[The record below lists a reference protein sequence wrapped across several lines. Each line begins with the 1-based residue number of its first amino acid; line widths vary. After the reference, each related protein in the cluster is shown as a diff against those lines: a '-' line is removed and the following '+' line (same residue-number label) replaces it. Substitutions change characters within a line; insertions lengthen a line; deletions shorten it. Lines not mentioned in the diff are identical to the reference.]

1 MAVDFTH
8 LHLHTDYS
16 LLDGA
21 CDVDK
26 LVAHVDKI
34 GQKSVAMTDHGNIF
48 GAVHFF
54 DSAKK
59 KGIKPILGCELYIC
73 QAEDHRAKGDG
84 DKYNHLL
91 VLAENEEGYRNLVR
105 LTSEAALHG
114 FYRKPRVS
122 KNFLARHTKG
132 LIGFSGCL
140 AGEVSQHLMADDY
153 EKAKATAGKF
163 EEMFGKG
170 NFFLEVQDHHLGPDK
185 AVVDY
190 MFRMEKDLNIPL
202 IATNDSHYIE
212 DSDARA
218 HEVLLCV
225 QTAGSMNDPKR
236 FKFDTEEFYIKTAEE
251 MARLFPDHPNVIS
264 GTMQFPER
272 CNLKLSKVDNPFP
285 EFPVPEGMDLDGY
298 FEQVCREGLQK
309 RLATNVSHL
318 RSRGILRKTEADYHA
333 RLDREITCIKQMK
346 FPGYFMIVW
355 DFIRYA
361 REQHIPVGPGRGSAA
376 GSLVAYCME
385 ITDVDP
391 LQNEL
396 LFERFLNPERISM
409 PDIDIDFCMNR
420 RGEVIEYVRRKYGT
434 DQVAQIITFNTMA
447 AKAAIKDVGRALD
460 MPYGEVDRIAKMI
473 QGKIGVTISEVL
485 ADNGPLTQAYES
497 EPKIREL
504 IDTALRLEGLVRGAG
519 VHAAGVVIA
528 PSPLTELVPVTRTKD
543 EAIVTSYDMGSIEK
557 MGLLKMDFLG
567 LTTLTVIDDALK
579 LIKQTKGIEVDLA
592 TIPLDDA
599 KTYEQVFHK
608 ALTSGVFQ
616 FESSG
621 MRDVLRRYKPNTVE
635 DLTALNALYRPGPIQ
650 GGMVDEFIERKWGRR
665 AVEYELPE
673 LEPILSE
680 TLGVMLYQEQ
690 VMQISNRLAGFSLS
704 QADMLRRAM
713 GKKDAP
719 EMARQKIKFMEGAAD
734 NKHPK
739 AIAGNIFDL
748 MAKFAEYGFNK
759 SHSAAYALLAYHT
772 AYLKTHYPVE
782 FMAALLTSETSKPE
796 NVVKYISECKEIG
809 IAVVPPDVQISLA
822 SFTPSVIDVP
832 CPIHPGNIGLNGSTP
847 PPEPPQSM
855 EAIRFGLAAIKN
867 VGHNAI
873 ESVLAAR
880 AEPNK
885 GLFTSLWDFCE
896 RVDLRLMNKRVLE
909 SLIKAGAMD
918 CFGPRAAVMAALDSA
933 IEHAQ
938 KAQKDKESGQHG
950 LFGIFDSD
958 IPAAGSA
965 TAQSLPKVPEWDE
978 HTRLQNEKDVL
989 GFFVSGHPMDKYREK
1004 LRNMKVVDTATA
1016 CEMKPEPQVFRRGG
1030 NNGPDPNEISI
1041 AGIITGLKVA
1051 KSKRSGEMYAQ
1062 AVLEDT
1068 VGKIELIAFPQSYE
1082 KLAEKLKI
1090 DVPVVVRGSLRGE
1103 EDSAP
1108 KLAISSIQAL
1118 EDIKVKLPEALRIKV
1133 PLHSPDAALLTK
1145 LMTLFRDSPG
1155 QGKVLLDLEE
1165 PGEFCAVLEPTK
1177 LAVLADRLFIDRVE
1191 ELVGRGGVRVIQ

>member
-1 MAVDFTH
+1 MSAEFTH

-26 LVAHVDKI
+26 LVKHVHSL
-34 GQKSVAMTDHGNIF
+34 GQTSVAMTDHGNIF

-54 DSAKK
+54 NAAKE

-73 QAEDHRAKGDG
+73 KEEDHRAKPNPDL
-84 DKYNHLL
+84 KYNHLL

-122 KNFLARHTKG
+122 KNFLAKHSAG

-140 AGEVSQHLMADDY
+140 AGEVAQHIMEGNYDA
-153 EKAKATAGKF
+153 AKGAAGQYQDL
-163 EEMFGKG
+163 FGRG
-170 NFFLEVQDHHLGPDK
+170 NFFLEIQDHQLGPDK
-185 AVVDY
+185 AVCDA
-190 MFRMEKDLNIPL
+190 MFRLEKDLDIPL
-202 IATNDSHYIE
+202 IATNDSHYIAAD
-212 DSDARA
+212 DSRA

-236 FKFDTEEFYIKTAEE
+236 FKFDTNEFYIKSADE
-251 MARLFPDHPNVIS
+251 MARLFAHAPHVVS

-272 CNLKLSKVDNPFP
+272 CNLKLAKVDNPFP
-285 EFPVPEGMDLDGY
+285 AFPVPEGETLDSF
-298 FEQVCREGLQK
+298 FEHVCRDGLQK
-309 RLATNVSHL
+309 RLATSIEHL
-318 RSRGILRKTEADYHA
+318 RSTGVLKKTIPDYHA
-333 RLDREITCIKQMK
+333 RLDREIDCIKQMK

-361 REQHIPVGPGRGSAA
+361 REQGIPVGPGRGSAA

-385 ITDVDP
+385 ITDIDP

-396 LFERFLNPERISM
+396 LFERFLNPERVSM

-420 RGEVIEYVRRKYGT
+420 RGEVIEYVRRKYGEN
-434 DQVAQIITFNTMA
+434 QVAQIITFNTMA
-447 AKAAIKDVGRALD
+447 AKAAIKDVGRALE
-460 MPYGEVDRIAKMI
+460 MPYGEVDRIAKLI
-473 QGKIGVTISEVL
+473 PTTIGITIDQALKDSPPL
-485 ADNGPLTQAYES
+485 AAAYED
-497 EPKIREL
+497 PKIREL

-528 PSPLTELVPVTRTKD
+528 PKPLTELVPVTRTKD
-543 EAIVTSYDMGSIEK
+543 DAIVTSYDMKSVEK

-579 LIKQTKGIEVDLA
+579 LIKSSKGISVDLS
-592 TIPLDDA
+592 TIALDDA
-599 KTYEQVFHK
+599 KTYEQVFHR

-616 FESSG
+616 FESGG
-621 MRDVLRRYKPNTVE
+621 MRDVLRRYKPTSVE

-673 LEPILSE
+673 LEPILRE

-713 GKKDAP
+713 GKKDVA
-719 EMARQKIKFMEGAAD
+719 EMAKQRAQFMSGAAAM
-734 NKHPK
+734 KHPK
-739 AIAGNIFDL
+739 ETAGNIFDL

-772 AYLKTHYPVE
+772 AWLKTHYPVE

-796 NVVKYISECKEIG
+796 NVVKYISECREMNIP
-809 IAVVPPDVQISLA
+809 VVPPNVQVSDA
-822 SFTPSVIDVP
+822 NFTPVQAES
-832 CPIHPGNIGLNGSTP
+832 G
-847 PPEPPQSM
+847 
-855 EAIRFGLAAIKN
+855 EAIGFGLAAIKN

-873 ESVLAAR
+873 VSILEAR
-880 AEPNK
+880 NSLRASGK
-885 GLFTSLWDFCE
+885 DGFSSLWEFCDK
-896 RVDLRLMNKRVLE
+896 VDLRLLNKRVLE

-918 CFGPRAAVMAALDSA
+918 SFGRRGQVFAALDKA
-933 IEHAQ
+933 IERAQ
-938 KAQKDKESGQHG
+938 KSQKDAAAGQHG
-950 LFGIFDSD
+950 LFGGIFDGDDAPTAGSEAEPL
-958 IPAAGSA
+958 PAAA
-965 TAQSLPKVPEWDE
+965 DWDE
-978 HTRLQNEKDVL
+978 HTRLQNEKEVL
-989 GFFVSGHPMDKYREK
+989 GFFVSGHPLDRYREK
-1004 LRNMKVVDTATA
+1004 LRNLKVVDTATA
-1016 CEMKPEPQVFRRGG
+1016 CEMKPEPQVFRRGQ
-1030 NNGPDPNEISI
+1030 NEPQNEIQI
-1041 AGIITGLKVA
+1041 AGVITGLKVA

-1062 AVLEDT
+1062 ASLEDS
-1068 VGKIELIAFPQSYE
+1068 VGKIELIAFSAAYQ

-1090 DVPVVVRGSLRGE
+1090 DVPVLVRGVLRGE

-1108 KLAISSIQAL
+1108 KLSLSNIQAL
-1118 EDIKVKLPEALRIKV
+1118 EDVVLKLPESLRIKV
-1133 PLHSPDAALLTK
+1133 PLHNPDAALLEK
-1145 LMTLFRDSPG
+1145 LQAVFLAAPG
-1155 QGKVLLDLEE
+1155 KGRLLLDLEE
-1165 PGEFCAVLEPTK
+1165 PGEFCAVLEPHGMM
-1177 LAVLADRLFIDRVE
+1177 VSADRLFIDRVE
-1191 ELVGRGGVRVIQ
+1191 ELVGRGGVRVID

>member
-1 MAVDFTH
+1 MGAEFTH

-26 LVAHVDKI
+26 LITHVDRI

-54 DSAKK
+54 DAAKK

-73 QAEDHRAKGDG
+73 QADDHRAKGDG

-91 VLAENEEGYRNLVR
+91 VLAENQEGYRNLVR

-122 KNFLARHTKG
+122 KNFLAKHTKG

-140 AGEVSQHLMADDY
+140 AGEVSQHLMNDDY
-153 EKAKATAGKF
+153 EKAKAAAGSF

-170 NFFLEVQDHHLGPDK
+170 NFFLEIQDHHLTPDK
-185 AVVDY
+185 AVCDY
-190 MFRMEKDLNIPL
+190 MFRMEKDLDIPL

-212 DSDARA
+212 DQDSRA

-236 FKFDTEEFYIKTAEE
+236 FKFDTNEFYIKSAEE
-251 MARLFPDHPNVIS
+251 MSRLFAHAPHVVS

-272 CNLKLSKVDNPFP
+272 CDLKLSKVENPFP

-298 FEQVCREGLQK
+298 FELVCREGLAK
-309 RLATNVSHL
+309 RLATNVAHL
-318 RSRGILRKTEADYHA
+318 RSRGLGKKTEEEYQA
-333 RLDREITCIKQMK
+333 RLQREIDCIKQMK

-420 RGEVIEYVRRKYGT
+420 RGEVIEYVRRKYGN

-473 QGKIGVTISEVL
+473 QGRIGVTINEVL
-485 ADNGPLTQAYES
+485 SENGPLTKAYED
-497 EPKIREL
+497 EPAIKSL
-504 IDTALRLEGLVRGAG
+504 IDTAMRLEGLVRGAG

-528 PSPLTELVPVTRTKD
+528 PQPLTELVPVTRTKD
-543 EAIVTSYDMGSIEK
+543 ESICTSYDMGAIEK

-579 LIKQTKGIEVDLA
+579 LIEQTRGETIDMA
-592 TIPLDDA
+592 TIPLDDE
-599 KTYEQVFHK
+599 KTYVQVFHK

-616 FESSG
+616 FESGG

-673 LEPILSE
+673 LEPILRE

-690 VMQISNRLAGFSLS
+690 VMQISNKLAGFSLS

-713 GKKDAP
+713 GKKDAT
-719 EMARQKIKFMEGAAD
+719 EMARQKIQFMAGAAE
-734 NKHPK
+734 NKHRK
-739 AIAGNIFDL
+739 ETAGNIFDL

-772 AYLKTHYPVE
+772 AYLKTHYTVE

-796 NVVKYISECKEIG
+796 NVVKYISECREIN
-809 IAVVPPDVQISLA
+809 ISVLPPDVQVSAA
-822 SFTPSVIDVP
+822 SFTPD
-832 CPIHPGNIGLNGSTP
+832 GG
-847 PPEPPQSM
+847 
-855 EAIRFGLAAIKN
+855 AIRFGLAAIKN
-867 VGHNAI
+867 VGGNAI
-873 ESVLAAR
+873 ASILEAR
-880 AEPNK
+880 AKLEAEGKP
-885 GLFTSLWDFCE
+885 GFSTLWDFCE
-896 RVDLRLMNKRVLE
+896 QVDLRLLNKRVLE
-909 SLIKAGAMD
+909 SLIKSGAMD
-918 CFGPRAAVMAALDSA
+918 CFGKRAAVMAALDTA
-933 IEHAQ
+933 MERAQ
-938 KAQKDKESGQHG
+938 KAQKDRAAGQHG

-958 IPAAGSA
+958 ILPAAG
-965 TAQSLPKVPEWDE
+965 TASSEALPSVPEWDE

-1004 LRNMKVVDTATA
+1004 LRNLKVLDTVTA
-1016 CEMKPEPQVFRRGG
+1016 CEMKPEPQVFTRGRAEPG
-1030 NNGPDPNEISI
+1030 SEISI
-1041 AGIITGLKVA
+1041 AGVITGLKVA

-1062 AVLEDT
+1062 AILEDT
-1068 VGKIELIAFPQSYE
+1068 VGKIELIAFPQNYE

-1108 KLAISSIQAL
+1108 KLAISGIQAL
-1118 EDIKVKLPEALRIKV
+1118 EDIKLKLPEALRIKV
-1133 PLHSPDAALLTK
+1133 PLHSPDAALLDK
-1145 LMTLFRDSPG
+1145 LLGLFKDSPG
-1155 QGKVLLDLEE
+1155 GGKLLLDFEE

-1177 LAVLADRLFIDRVE
+1177 VMVAADRLFIDRVE
-1191 ELVGRGGVRVIQ
+1191 ELVGRGAVRVIS

>member
-1 MAVDFTH
+1 MAAEFTH

-26 LVAHVDKI
+26 LAAHLTNL
-34 GQKSVAMTDHGNIF
+34 GQTAAAMTDHGNIY

-54 DSAKK
+54 DAMKK
-59 KGIKPILGCELYIC
+59 KNLRPILGCELYLSET
-73 QAEDHRAKGDG
+73 ADHHEMSGGYK
-84 DKYNHLL
+84 HFL
-91 VLAENEEGYRNLVR
+91 VLAENETGYRNLVR

-122 KNFLARHTKG
+122 KEFLSRHTEG

-140 AGEVSQHLMADDY
+140 AGEVNQHLMEGKY
-153 EKAKATAGKF
+153 EEAKRTAGQF

-170 NFFLEVQDHHLGPDK
+170 NFFLEVQDHGLAPDRGVCDQLFK
-185 AVVDY
+185 
-190 MFRMEKDLNIPL
+190 MERELNIPI
-202 IATNDSHYIE
+202 IATNDSHYVGSD
-212 DSDARA
+212 DSRA
-218 HEVLLCV
+218 HEILLCV

-236 FKFDTEEFYIKTAEE
+236 FKFDTQEFYIKSAEE
-251 MARLFPDHPNVIS
+251 MHRTFSENPEVCTR
-264 GTMQFPER
+264 TMQFVDR
-272 CNLKLSKVDNPFP
+272 CNLKLNKVDNPFP
-285 EFPVPEGMDLDGY
+285 DFPVPEGETLYTY
-298 FEQVCREGLQK
+298 FEKVCREGLQK
-309 RLATNVSHL
+309 RLDTSVSHL
-318 RSRGILRKTEADYHA
+318 RSRGLLRKTIPDYQA
-333 RLDREITCIKQMK
+333 RLEREIGIIEDMK

-361 REQHIPVGPGRGSAA
+361 REQNIPVGPGRGSAA

-396 LFERFLNPERISM
+396 LFERFLNPDRISM

-420 RGEVIEYVRRKYGT
+420 RGEVIEYVKRKYGN

-473 QGKIGVTISEVL
+473 PPTIGITIDKAL
-485 ADNGPLTQAYES
+485 QDKGPLSQAYDS
-497 EPKIREL
+497 DPKIKEL
-504 IDTALRLEGLVRGAG
+504 IDAALRLEGLIRGAG

-528 PSPLTELVPVTRTKD
+528 PKPLTELVPVTRTKD
-543 EAIVTSYDMGSIEK
+543 ESIVTSYDMGAIEK

-567 LTTLTVIDDALK
+567 LTTLTVIDDCKK
-579 LIKQTKGIEVDLA
+579 LIQQTKGIQLDMA
-592 TIPLDDA
+592 TIDLDDT
-599 KTYEQVFHK
+599 KTYEQVFHR

-621 MRDVLRRYKPNTVE
+621 MRDVLRRYKPNSVG

-673 LEPILSE
+673 LEPILAE

-704 QADMLRRAM
+704 QADGLRRAM
-713 GKKDAP
+713 GKKDVP
-719 EMARQKIKFMEGAAD
+719 EMARQKIKFMEGAAEK
-734 NKHPK
+734 KHPK
-739 AIAGNIFDL
+739 AVAGNIFDL

-772 AYLKTHYPVE
+772 AYLKTHYPIE

-796 NVVKYISECKEIG
+796 NVVKYISECREMNIP
-809 IAVVPPDVQISLA
+809 VVPPNVQLSYA
-822 SFTPSVIDVP
+822 NFTPVKSDS
-832 CPIHPGNIGLNGSTP
+832 GDAIG
-847 PPEPPQSM
+847 
-855 EAIRFGLAAIKN
+855 FGLAAIKN

-873 ESVLAAR
+873 ESIIAAR
-880 AEPNK
+880 KLLQDEGKQGFA
-885 GLFTSLWDFCE
+885 TLWEFCE
-896 RVDLRLMNKRVLE
+896 KVDLRLLNKRVLE

-918 CFGPRAAVMAALDSA
+918 AFGGRAQVSAALDKA
-933 IEHAQ
+933 MEQAQ
-938 KAQKDKESGQHG
+938 KSQKDAAAGQHG
-950 LFGIFDSD
+950 LFGIFDADLS
-958 IPAAGSA
+958 PANAKGNEQA
-965 TAQSLPKVPEWDE
+965 LPNIPEWE
-978 HTRLQNEKDVL
+978 EGTRLQAEKEVL

-1016 CEMKPEPQVFRRGG
+1016 CEMKPELQTFRRGRDSE
-1030 NNGPDPNEISI
+1030 PQNEIAI
-1041 AGIITGLKVA
+1041 AGVITGLKVA
-1051 KSKRSGEMYAQ
+1051 KSKRSGEFYAQ
-1062 AVLEDT
+1062 AALEDT

-1090 DVPVVVRGSLRGE
+1090 DVPVLVRGVLRGE

-1118 EDIKVKLPEALRIKV
+1118 EDIKLKLPDALRIKV
-1133 PLHSPDAALLTK
+1133 PLHNPDTTLLAKLHALLLAAPGKGK
-1145 LMTLFRDSPG
+1145 L
-1155 QGKVLLDLEE
+1155 LLDLEE
-1165 PGEFCAVLEPTK
+1165 PGEFCAVLEPHG
-1177 LAVLADRLFIDRVE
+1177 VLVAADRLFIDQVE
-1191 ELVGRGGVRVIQ
+1191 ELVGQGGVRIID